1 MAKRKPKSG
10 DVQSTQ
16 SRVIDKIQKE
26 LGMSDLEMEGIANF
40 TLSASECTEIQDV
53 LEKII
58 QDENL
63 NIRQKV
69 ALSHTLGM
77 FRTDRAATQD
87 DCGAIVI
94 EVPKF

>member
-1 MAKRKPKSG
+1 MTRHKSKSG
-10 DVQSTQ
+10 DIQSTQ

-26 LGMSDLEMEGIANF
+26 LGMSDLEMEGIADF